1 MPSSV
6 EVQIPCADPSGYY
19 SEPEIYGLQEAVD
32 AVDAPYNFMDNV
44 HRCFGEHVKPAKL
57 RQCDDSIDAPISSK
71 SRNECSELISR
82 HGHECLRI

>member
-1 MPSSV
+1 MKRSRDAVGDEDSVPMPSSV

-32 AVDAPYNFMDNV
+32 AVDAPYNFMGNI

-57 RQCDDSIDAPISSK
+57 KQCDDS
-71 SRNECSELISR
+71 
-82 HGHECLRI
+82 